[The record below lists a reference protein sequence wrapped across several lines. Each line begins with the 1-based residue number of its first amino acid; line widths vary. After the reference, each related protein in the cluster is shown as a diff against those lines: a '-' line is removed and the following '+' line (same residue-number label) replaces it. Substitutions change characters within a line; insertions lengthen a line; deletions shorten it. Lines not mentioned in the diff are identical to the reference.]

1 MGWSKKTLQH
11 LVPILA
17 AGAATFEGPQ
27 KQNLRYPPA
36 SDFLKTS
43 EKHFLPNTISLAD
56 PDIAVSFPARQNK
69 VTALF
74 NALKPF

>member
-1 MGWSKKTLQH
+1 MGWSKKTLQR
-11 LVPILA
+11 LVPLLA
-17 AGAATFEGPQ
+17 AGAATFEEAQ
-27 KQNLRYPPA
+27 TQNLRYPHA
-36 SDFLKTS
+36 SAFLKTE